1 MKKLAM
7 ISEGLVLAGVLFAA
21 AGCSSSTSSSDST
34 PKIDGMTPA
43 EYREKGEQR
52 GKPAAPA
59 TQSKGRSRTP

>member
-7 ISEGLVLAGVLFAA
+7 ISEGLVLACVLFAA
-21 AGCSSSTSSSDST
+21 AGCSSSSSSDST

-43 EYREKGEQR
+43 EYREKGEQS

-59 TQSKGRSRTP
+59 PQSKGRPRTP